1 MRLARIVVMVLMV
14 SVFLF
19 PLVIRAQTAPSPP
32 TLPVIPEAEVRQ
44 FIGQYIERFQG
55 MNLDGLMALFSKDAV
70 ENRKWGYSDM
80 REAYRKTFDAT
91 KEFAYNLKIQT
102 VQTYTRSALVTGR
115 YEIIQTLKE
124 VKEGSITKIYRGNIQ
139 WDLIRDDGGL
149 KVLRVNY
156 GMNL

>member
-1 MRLARIVVMVLMV
+1 MRLVKIVVMVLMV

-19 PLVIRAQTAPSPP
+19 PLVVRAQTASSPP
-32 TLPVIPEAEVRQ
+32 TLPVIPETEVRQ

-55 MNLDGLMALFSKDAV
+55 MNLDGLMALFSKEVV
-70 ENRKWGYSDM
+70 ENRKWGYNDM

-149 KVLRVNY
+149 KILRVNY
-156 GMNL
+156 GMGR